1 MVSPGRVDF
10 LLNNPHPGDYYA
22 VLDGKPDT
30 VPNRPISVASGRLS
44 FNARAKGSYYL
55 HLANRDPRS
64 RVLSPVAHYLFFVS
78 PFDAEEDPAL
88 AENLRR
94 IDEIRRIKIKI
105 QNAKGDPAATQLWI
119 NRLQEIEAQLK

>member
-1 MVSPGRVDF
+1 MVSPGRVEF
-10 LLNNPHPGDYYA
+10 LLKNPQPGEYYA
-22 VLDGKPDT
+22 LIDIKPDT
-30 VPNRPISVASGRLS
+30 VPTRPVSVASGRLS
-44 FNARAKGSYYL
+44 FTVRAKGSYYL

-88 AENLRR
+88 AEHMRR
-94 IDEIRRIKIKI
+94 IEEIRRIKIRI